1 MNIRYLEI
9 LEAVGQTGSFT
20 GAAKKLHLTQSAISH
35 AMADLEQQSGTA
47 LFERLPRGVCLTPC
61 GEVLKNEAAGILAS
75 CRSLE
80 RRLGHL
86 EEYAP
91 VTIVSSITAATFLLP
106 QIIGKVKERLPQLQ
120 INVRVVSAARAME
133 ILQQAQADIAFV
145 EGARPQGAFV
155 TVLLGS
161 YRLRAACAPSF
172 VLPGKRLSAQE
183 LCSLPL
189 LLREPGSAVRETFD
203 SMLSL
208 SEQKAYPTWESVNS
222 HALVKAAEAGFGIT
236 VLPDVLL
243 ADSFARG
250 TLRPVETAGL
260 EMENAVQAVLRKDKY
275 ITQSLRAV
283 LDALPAQPEPYF
295 KEKKSSEPK
304 R

>member
-1 MNIRYLEI
+1 M
-9 LEAVGQTGSFT
+9 
-20 GAAKKLHLTQSAISH
+20 
-35 AMADLEQQSGTA
+35 
-47 LFERLPRGVCLTPC
+47 
-61 GEVLKNEAAGILAS
+61 
-75 CRSLE
+75 
-80 RRLGHL
+80 
-86 EEYAP
+86 
-91 VTIVSSITAATFLLP
+91 
-106 QIIGKVKERLPQLQ
+106 
-120 INVRVVSAARAME
+120 
-133 ILQQAQADIAFV
+133 
-145 EGARPQGAFV
+145 
-155 TVLLGS
+155 
-161 YRLRAACAPSF
+161 
-172 VLPGKRLSAQE
+172 
-183 LCSLPL
+183 
-189 LLREPGSAVRETFD
+189 RETFD